1 MYLLLCKI
9 FFGTVLT
16 HLRYAPLNTS
26 HYQLL
31 VLLNTPTGRNNKRGA
46 QSGAVKPSPHI
57 RMIFTHN
64 ARTPSACTLCTCDAA
79 HPTTTF
85 AGGVRLATCAIN
97 MDLLLSVIGP
107 VFLQKRAVAADGMTA
122 TADGYVPRGSVSG
135 QNVRGAERSSSS
147 DSSGGLG
154 PVLVEVTLRLALFAG
169 CVYTSVRFTQFLG
182 KLKER
187 ENQVREQTTGSK
199 SRPGAELL
207 HRHQP
212 LYSNNCCTSWGV
224 CTKGSC

>member
-1 MYLLLCKI
+1 MQNLLWDGSDPPSLRTTKYQPLPAA
-9 FFGTVLT
+9 GAAKYANRPQQQTWRAARSGKTEPT
-16 HLRYAPLNTS
+16 HTDDFHTQRTDPLRVYF
-26 HYQLL
+26 
-31 VLLNTPTGRNNKRGA
+31 V
-46 QSGAVKPSPHI
+46 
-57 RMIFTHN
+57 
-64 ARTPSACTLCTCDAA
+64 LCTCDAA

-107 VFLQKRAVAADGMTA
+107 VFLQKRAVAADGMTV